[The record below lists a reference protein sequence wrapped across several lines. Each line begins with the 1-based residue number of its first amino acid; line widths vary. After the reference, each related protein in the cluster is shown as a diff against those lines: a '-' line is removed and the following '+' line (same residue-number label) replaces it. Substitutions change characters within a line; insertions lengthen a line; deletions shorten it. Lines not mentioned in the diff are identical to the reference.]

1 MTRPTAARYYAD
13 AASRAVA
20 ARPHPFCL
28 EDGRQLAEVSEAGGL
43 VLSDPWRELTHA
55 EAELLASWLMSN
67 FVQEHDAGP

>member
-1 MTRPTAARYYAD
+1 MKPTVARCYAD
-13 AASRAVA
+13 AVSRAGT

-43 VLSDPWRELTHA
+43 VLTDPWRELTHD
-55 EAELLASWLMSN
+55 EAERLASWLMTH